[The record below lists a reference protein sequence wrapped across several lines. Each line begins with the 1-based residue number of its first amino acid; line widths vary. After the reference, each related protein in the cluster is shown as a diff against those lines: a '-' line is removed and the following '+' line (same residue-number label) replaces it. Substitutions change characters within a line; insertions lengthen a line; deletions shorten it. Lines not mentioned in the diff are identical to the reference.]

1 LVATVILQLET
12 FGVCS
17 IALHIRQKGRKKKNK
32 KAIEGVY
39 KVISRRMQSQT
50 NIEDEYSEGISRLFS
65 ALIAHSRANIVSA
78 SLAHHLL

>member
-39 KVISRRMQSQT
+39 KVIYLFQT